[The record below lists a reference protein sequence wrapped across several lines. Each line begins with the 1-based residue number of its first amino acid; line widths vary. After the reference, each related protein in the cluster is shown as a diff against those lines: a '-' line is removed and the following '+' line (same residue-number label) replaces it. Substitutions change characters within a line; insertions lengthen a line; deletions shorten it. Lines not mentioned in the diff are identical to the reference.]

1 MVHFNLIPDGEIIK
15 YDTFVHY
22 SPFHFDWRHLPQQ
35 NLNGDTSLI
44 TYNKPRKY
52 AIIKTQNLRLKS
64 KNYLTI
70 KIH

>member
-15 YDTFVHY
+15 YDAFVHY
-22 SPFHFDWRHLPQQ
+22 SPHFDWRHLPQQ
-35 NLNGDTSLI
+35 NLNGDNSLI

-64 KNYLTI
+64 K
-70 KIH
+70 KIFNN